1 MDARSFNGQL
11 FTVKISFK
19 IKFVTE
25 CYIYM
30 DTSKFKTN
38 IYVPTSNL
46 PGAEEV
52 YQLKGFSAEPS
63 NEGCKFDL
71 FDMIPFKPGILAT

>member
-1 MDARSFNGQL
+1 
-11 FTVKISFK
+11 
-19 IKFVTE
+19 
-25 CYIYM
+25 M